1 MNNFFNND
9 DLIIFIDD
17 DICPNNENMPFM
29 KLPENTIKTVAN
41 ELDLVQEEY
50 DTYTIKDINQILATE
65 KQKSLSDYMEI
76 DTLRFNRD
84 IYEPATLKLYHPFD
98 IDDISTSILKNN
110 KNKRIFIVLD
120 QYLDNDHTLDKLK
133 DYLIQISEYISK
145 NYIGIVF
152 YTSEPK
158 NITTLDESIIFLK

>member
-1 MNNFFNND
+1 MDNFFNND

-110 KNKRIFIVLD
+110 KNKR
-120 QYLDNDHTLDKLK
+120 N
-133 DYLIQISEYISK
+133 S
-145 NYIGIVF
+145 
-152 YTSEPK
+152 
-158 NITTLDESIIFLK
+158 